1 MTEKWVSH
9 LNADL
14 HDMHF
19 RHLCEMAD
27 LRRELE
33 ETRAA
38 FRELRATS
46 LARQCAEAE
55 LRELYRERSIAQA
68 KAVERNPA
76 WPLH

>member
-1 MTEKWVSH
+1 
-9 LNADL
+9 
-14 HDMHF
+14 
-19 RHLCEMAD
+19 MAD